1 VVLRAV
7 HRHAE
12 PEHPQ
17 FPVHVTCCNLQ
28 LRYREGFMNFEL
40 ANWHLSEKG
49 TGGKEIT
56 LWLKKISRR
65 GENFLL

>member
-1 VVLRAV
+1 
-7 HRHAE
+7 
-12 PEHPQ
+12 
-17 FPVHVTCCNLQ
+17 
-28 LRYREGFMNFEL
+28 MNFEL